1 MRCPRGKR
9 PKHIP
14 DEPFGNRTGTFF
26 SRPFA
31 VDYVGRM
38 PSVPAQNLIVENTHC
53 RSASWRQVL
62 AQALKFFLAT
72 AVVIYL
78 IHRGDIAWEPL
89 RASLRQWQY
98 SVPAFLLLALTPLGQ
113 FWRWQSLLRASRL
126 RLPHREVFSYLM
138 LSKFFN
144 MAFPGYLSGDILR
157 GFYVSRRARKQP
169 SSSSEPHEENPKTEA
184 STVVTSIV
192 FDRLAGI
199 LPLFALCLAGLLGS
213 LRSPMPLPLASSVGA
228 LAGLGLLVPLL
239 LFLLAYRWPQPPAI
253 LLFLSRALRL
263 QQPFRALYRATHD
276 YVRNLRLIRNILG
289 ISFLTQGLSLV
300 SFILFGLT
308 LHVQAPVTSYLT
320 LVPLGLL
327 VTAIPI
333 SPAGLGVG
341 QVAFLALFH
350 TVGTSQG
357 ANLFTLYMASYVLI
371 NLTGAFLYPV
381 PRARVP
387 LRQAANLAELS
398 KQ

>member
-1 MRCPRGKR
+1 MENCS
-9 PKHIP
+9 
-14 DEPFGNRTGTFF
+14 GTFL
-26 SRPFA
+26 SRLFA
-31 VDYVGRM
+31 VDYM
-38 PSVPAQNLIVENTHC
+38 EKMQLLPAQKLLSETLRYRPVF
-53 RSASWRQVL
+53 WRQ
-62 AQALKFFLAT
+62 ALMQLLKLSLAT

-78 IHRGDIAWEPL
+78 IRRGDIAWEPL
-89 RASLRQWQY
+89 RASVRQWQY
-98 SVPAFLLLALTPLGQ
+98 SVPAFLLLALATLGQ

-138 LSKFFN
+138 VSKFFN

-157 GFYVSRRARKQP
+157 GFYVSRRAQKP
-169 SSSSEPHEENPKTEA
+169 LSTSSELEENPGT

-192 FDRLAGI
+192 FDRLAGV
-199 LPLFALCLAGLLGS
+199 LPLFALCLVGLLGS
-213 LRSPMPLPLASSVGA
+213 LRFPMPLHLVTSVGA

-239 LFLLAYRWPQPPAI
+239 LFLLAYRWPQPPI
-253 LLFLSRALRL
+253 LLVALSRVFRL
-263 QQPFRALYRATHD
+263 QQPFCSLYQATHN

-289 ISFLTQGLSLV
+289 ISFLNQGLAIA
-300 SFILFGLT
+300 SFILFGMALQ
-308 LHVQAPVTSYLT
+308 VQAPVSSYLM
-320 LVPLGLL
+320 LAPLGLL
-327 VTAIPI
+327 VTVIPI

-371 NLTGAFLYPV
+371 NLSGAFFYTV
-381 PRARVP
+381 PQGRIP
-387 LRQAANLAELS
+387 LRQAANLAGFG

>member
-1 MRCPRGKR
+1 ML
-9 PKHIP
+9 
-14 DEPFGNRTGTFF
+14 
-26 SRPFA
+26 SL
-31 VDYVGRM
+31 
-38 PSVPAQNLIVENTHC
+38 PAPTLISDAQC
-53 RSASWRQVL
+53 RSASRRQVL
-62 AQALKFFLAT
+62 AQALKFLVAT

-78 IHRGDIAWEPL
+78 IRRGDIAWEPL
-89 RASLRQWQY
+89 QASLKQWQY

-113 FWRWQSLLRASRL
+113 FWRWQNLLRASRL

-144 MAFPGYLSGDILR
+144 MAFPGYLSGDLVR
-157 GFYVSRRARKQP
+157 GFYVSRRAKARKEMP
-169 SSSSEPHEENPKTEA
+169 EGGEPDEEKGAA

-213 LRSPMPLPLASSVGA
+213 LSHPMPLHLASSVGA

-239 LFLLAYRWPQPPAI
+239 LFLLAYRWAQPPAAM
-253 LLFLSRALRL
+253 LSFTRVLRL
-263 QQPFRALYRATHD
+263 QQPFCALYRATHD
-276 YVRNLRLIRNILG
+276 YVRNLRLIRNIVAV
-289 ISFLTQGLSLV
+289 SFVTQGLSIL
-300 SFILFGLT
+300 SFVLFGLALQVET
-308 LHVQAPVTSYLT
+308 PVTSYLT

-371 NLTGAFLYPV
+371 NLSGAFLYPV
-381 PRARVP
+381 PRLGMP
-387 LRQAANLAELS
+387 LAAGRQLAELT